1 MTTAKISQPLRSGM
15 RLKADEFF
23 RRWEA
28 MPHLKKVELING
40 VVYMPPMVSEE
51 HGDNDS
57 LLGGWL
63 VIYSLAT
70 PGTRSSTNRN
80 YRLNEDN
87 APQPDQSLR
96 ILPKFNVQALG
107 IPELVLETAVT
118 SVQFDLNEKRKLYE
132 AAGVQEYI
140 VADVGHEELHWYC
153 LVEGLYQPME
163 PDEDGV
169 YRSAVFPGL
178 WLDALAVF
186 QFNSEQFQHV
196 LQAGLQSPEH
206 AAFVE
211 KLQLAKKE

>member
-1 MTTAKISQPLRSGM
+1 MTTAKISQPLQSGM
-15 RLKADEFF
+15 RLKADEFY

-40 VVYMPPMVSEE
+40 VVYMPPMVSDE

-70 PGTRSSTNRN
+70 LGTRSSTNRN
-80 YRLNEDN
+80 YRLDEYN

-140 VADVGHEELHWYC
+140 VAEVDHEKIHWFQ
-153 LVEGLYQPME
+153 LVEGMYQPVE
-163 PDEDGV
+163 PDEDSV
-169 YRSAVFPGL
+169 YRSKVFPGL
-178 WLDALAVF
+178 WLDADAVYQYDSDRF
-186 QFNSEQFQHV
+186 QTV
-196 LQAGLQSPEH
+196 MQAGLQSPEH
-206 AAFVE
+206 REFVE